1 MTRYI
6 KVLKLWLVLTEP
18 DDIGISKSDIKF
30 QTTLHF
36 PITQLILPISCSTSR
51 QSLET
56 IVEAIRHLEGDHLF
70 NDIPSPPGHHRS
82 QVLEEPIQEVPL
94 ALTTKHQTPQRLI
107 KVSGSD
113 DGAVLC
119 YE

>member
-1 MTRYI
+1 MIEAAI
-6 KVLKLWLVLTEP
+6 KAEP
-18 DDIGISKSDIKF
+18 KVEVERLPTPSSSGDDSVPPSI
-30 QTTLHF
+30 Q
-36 PITQLILPISCSTSR
+36 SR

-70 NDIPSPPGHHRS
+70 NDIPSPPGHHRLQ

-107 KVSGSD
+107 RVS
-113 DGAVLC
+113 
-119 YE
+119 